1 MYSFLIEVAI
11 PGDSF
16 WTLEKVR
23 ADSAEEAK
31 AELLASPNYGKDA
44 FFGYIKQTY

>member
-1 MYSFLIEVAI
+1 MYTFLIEVAI

-23 ADSAEEAK
+23 ADSADEAK
-31 AELLASPNYGKDA
+31 AELLASYGENA
-44 FFGYIKQTY
+44 FFGHIKQTY